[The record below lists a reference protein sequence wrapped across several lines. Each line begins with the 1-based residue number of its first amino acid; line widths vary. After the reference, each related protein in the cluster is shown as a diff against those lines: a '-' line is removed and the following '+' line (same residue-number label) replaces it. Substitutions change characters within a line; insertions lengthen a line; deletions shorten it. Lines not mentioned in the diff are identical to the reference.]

1 MESKSVS
8 SPRGA
13 AVPFDCLSA
22 AGQATS
28 GTVDVDAY
36 LRRIGHAGPCRAD
49 RATLE
54 ALIAT
59 HAAAIAFE
67 NVEVLAGR
75 VPALDLAS
83 LQHKLLSGGRG
94 GYCYEQNLLF
104 LAMLRAIGFDAQ
116 AAEARV
122 RAKVPAEVTTGRT
135 HLTLRV
141 ALDDRVLLVD
151 VGFGGM
157 APLGPVAFGGEEH
170 RCADGAVYRLVPH
183 DDGSGEIA
191 LQIRTSH
198 GWDDC
203 YRVDARVP
211 RGVDLEMGNWFVATF
226 PRSMLGNNLL
236 VARAVDGGRLTL
248 FNHLLTFRRAATDT
262 LEQRE
267 LSARTEFEDVLTK
280 RFGLSLEPNDVDR
293 VMDKLAR
300 IRSG

>member
-1 MESKSVS
+1 LRV
-8 SPRGA
+8 GCA
-13 AVPFDCLSA
+13 ASR
-22 AGQATS
+22 TS

-54 ALIAT
+54 ALIAA

-83 LQHKLLSGGRG
+83 LQHKLLSGSRG

-141 ALDDRVLLVD
+141 ALDDAVLLVD

-157 APLGPVAFGGEEH
+157 APLGPVAFDGEPH
-170 RCADGAVYRLVPH
+170 RCDDGAVYRLVPH
-183 DDGSGEIA
+183 DDGSREIA

-203 YRVDARVP
+203 YRVDAGNAARRGPRDGQLVRRDVP
-211 RGVDLEMGNWFVATF
+211 ALHARQQPARRARGRWRAADALQSPAHVSACRD
-226 PRSMLGNNLL
+226 RH
-236 VARAVDGGRLTL
+236 ARAA
-248 FNHLLTFRRAATDT
+248 RA
-262 LEQRE
+262 
-267 LSARTEFEDVLTK
+267 
-280 RFGLSLEPNDVDR
+280 FGEN
-293 VMDKLAR
+293 
-300 IRSG
+300 